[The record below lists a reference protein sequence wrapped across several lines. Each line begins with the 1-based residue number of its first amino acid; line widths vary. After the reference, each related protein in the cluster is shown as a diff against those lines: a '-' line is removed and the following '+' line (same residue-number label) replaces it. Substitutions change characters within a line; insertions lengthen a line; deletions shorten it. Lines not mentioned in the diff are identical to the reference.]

1 MKLLFDQNLSPK
13 LASYF
18 SSNFENCQHLQD
30 IGFGE
35 LEDMLVWE
43 YAKTNGFTIVSK
55 DSDFNNLVSYFG
67 FPPKVIWL
75 RRGNCST
82 KVIIEIMT
90 ENLELIKAFISDT
103 ENGILTIY

>member
-13 LASYF
+13 LVSIF
-18 SSNFENCQHLQD
+18 SINFENCQHLQE

-35 LEDMLVWE
+35 LDDLLVWE
-43 YAKTNGFTIVSK
+43 YAKTNGYTIVSK

-82 KVIIEIMT
+82 KTIIEILNQ
-90 ENLELIKAFISDT
+90 NLDIIKAFISDDG
-103 ENGILTIY
+103 NGILTIF

>member
-13 LASYF
+13 LVDIFNDSF
-18 SSNFENCQHLQD
+18 DDCQHLQN

-35 LEDMLVWE
+35 TDDLLVWE
-43 YAKTNGFTIVSK
+43 YAKINGYTIVSK
-55 DSDFNNLVSYFG
+55 DGDFNNLVSHFG

-82 KVIIEIMT
+82 EIIIDIIKEHKEVI
-90 ENLELIKAFISDT
+90 KSFISF
-103 ENGILTIY
+103 L

>member
-13 LASYF
+13 LVDIFIDSF
-18 SSNFENCQHLQD
+18 DDCQHLQI

-35 LEDMLVWE
+35 LDDLLVWE
-43 YAKTNGFTIVSK
+43 YAKINGYTIVSK
-55 DSDFNNLVSYFG
+55 DSDFNNLVSHLG

-82 KVIIEIMT
+82 KIIIEI
-90 ENLELIKAFISDT
+90 IKKHEEVIKSFISDSK
-103 ENGILTIY
+103 NGILTLL

>member
-13 LASYF
+13 LVDSF
-18 SSNFENCQHLQD
+18 NDSRHLQD
-30 IGFGE
+30 LGMHSTDDLNIWKF
-35 LEDMLVWE
+35 
-43 YAKTNGFTIVSK
+43 AKKEGFTIVTK

-82 KVIIEIMT
+82 KVIS
-90 ENLELIKAFISDT
+90 ELLNKNFQTIKNFISDHD
-103 ENGILTIY
+103 NGILSIS